1 MSIERRLFVNS
12 NELVFDNPVEEEK
25 GEKGQ
30 GVYERHATEIQH
42 TEEENG
48 QCLGVYEFNIE
59 YLSF

>member
-12 NELVFDNPVEEEK
+12 DELVFDNPVEKQEGEE
-25 GEKGQ
+25 GQ

-48 QCLGVYEFNIE
+48 QCLGVYEFNVE
-59 YLSF
+59 DLSF

>member
-12 NELVFDNPVEEEK
+12 DELVFDNPVEKQEGEE
-25 GEKGQ
+25 GQ

-48 QCLGVYEFNIE
+48 
-59 YLSF
+59 